1 MTGPRL
7 LITGAGGLLGHALC
21 EAATK
26 DWDVVAVCRK
36 TAPTLPYIRTVSA
49 DITDARRLDAVF
61 SSTQPQA
68 VIHAAAMSQPN
79 ACELSPE
86 ASESV
91 NVTASAEIARRCAAA
106 GIPLVF
112 TSTDLVFDG
121 TRPPYGEHDP
131 VSPICVYGRHK
142 VAAEEHIR
150 EIHPAATVCRLPLLF
165 GYAPAGGGFLG
176 ELIRTL
182 TAGGRPTLFT
192 DEIRTPIFTLTIARG
207 LLAML
212 AHPGRT
218 LHLGGGQPV
227 SRHHFG
233 LLVAAMMHVPPSHI
247 IPIRAGALTMPAPR
261 SPDVSLDIRLAESLG
276 FDPGDLVDDLTEA
289 VERYLYSGSPDP

>member
-1 MTGPRL
+1 MTRPRL

-21 EAATK
+21 EAAAK
-26 DWDVVAVCRK
+26 DWDVAAMCRK
-36 TAPTLPYIRTVSA
+36 TPPAVPGIRSVWT
-49 DITDARRLDAVF
+49 DITDKRDLDAVF
-61 SSTQPQA
+61 SRERPHA

-79 ACELSPE
+79 ACELAPE
-86 ASESV
+86 TSETV
-91 NVTASAEIARRCAAA
+91 NVIASARIAARCAAA

-121 TRPPYGEHDP
+121 TRPPYGETDP

-142 VAAEEHIR
+142 VAAEARLR
-150 EIHPAATVCRLPLLF
+150 EIHPPATVCRLPLLF
-165 GYAPAGGGFLG
+165 GYAPSGGGFLG

-182 TAGGRPTLFT
+182 AAGGRPTLFI
-192 DEIRTPIFTLTIARG
+192 DEIRTPIFTLTAARG

-227 SRHHFG
+227 SRLHFG
-233 LLVAAMMHVPPSHI
+233 LLVAALMNVPASRITPA
-247 IPIRAGALTMPAPR
+247 RLGALAMPAPR
-261 SPDVSLDIRLAESLG
+261 APDVSLDIRRAESLG
-276 FDPGDLVDDLTEA
+276 FDSGDLLDDLTEA
-289 VERYLYSGSPDP
+289 VERYRHASF